1 MAAVL
6 RILRGCHVEKD
17 LWPALLGQ
25 ILRNC
30 LFTER
35 ISEGLCVERYLRYCC
50 IG

>member
-1 MAAVL
+1 ML

-30 LFTER
+30 LFGKR
-35 ISEGLCVERYLRYCC
+35 VLRDCCVEKVSEVLLCWV
-50 IG
+50 GF